1 VLLLGIVLSANF
13 LVHLSYFVAVLVL
26 LSVTFSLVISKMGGR
41 WLFWD
46 LLKALILS
54 QVFTAP
60 WWLPKNL
67 YWWWIKA
74 LVTSSGLYS
83 AGWQVGDFGVVAVFF
98 AIVSLAYIAFT
109 RGKWNYLLLFWTLPL
124 FIESQNEA
132 VLFAINR
139 VDLTWTTLAK
149 PLEGFRFF
157 PYLAQ
162 PAAISIGAVFSK
174 ISKKPIFQN
183 MDPTKLKGLLI
194 FFVGVWFFWGI
205 TGPYM
210 MDVKFQTSGLI
221 VPEYEAALWFK
232 ENTGSDSRIVAD
244 YYRAQMFSGVTGG
257 KALDGGMFPLR
268 NLDLPYIGVPAVV
281 QDDIYIIYNT
291 TNPAKAHE
299 LAKKYGAT
307 HIFYSANMA
316 KYGNLLSNYRP
327 ASQYGVPINLEKFSD
342 PDYFKIAYSNERA
355 EVAIF
360 RVV

>member
-1 VLLLGIVLSANF
+1 
-13 LVHLSYFVAVLVL
+13 
-26 LSVTFSLVISKMGGR
+26 MGGR

-162 PAAISIGAVFSK
+162 PAAI
-174 ISKKPIFQN
+174 KKPIFQN